1 MQAMQTHRDDAR
13 RDRYRV
19 VPFPKLHRVLAM
31 MYPAVQRAHKIHGL
45 IEVDVTEARRY
56 LRDHEAQT
64 GERLSFT
71 AFIIACLARAVAE
84 NPSLNVVRKGGK
96 QLALFDDVDMDL
108 AIERDLQGRKQPIGY
123 SVRGADKKSFRAIHR
138 EIRAAQV
145 AAVERTWEGFQAE
158 RWLMRVPMIG
168 LRGVWA
174 VFWWARGRYPRVQ
187 KRYGGTVGLTA
198 VGMFGKGGGWGISLS
213 YRTLDVTLG
222 GIARKPGV
230 VGSGDEE
237 RIAIRDYL
245 CVTLSFDHDVIDGA
259 PAARFVSRL
268 RELVEGGYGLRES
281 EEGDIAQH
289 VSSSRWALAARP

>member
-1 MQAMQTHRDDAR
+1 MPAMKTRRPDAHRDK
-13 RDRYRV
+13 YRV
-19 VPFPKLHRVLAM
+19 APYPKLRRVLAR
-31 MYPAVQRAHKIHGL
+31 MYPAVLRAHKIHGL

-56 LRDHEAQT
+56 LHEHEART
-64 GERLSFT
+64 GEQLSFT
-71 AFIIACLARAVAE
+71 AFIVACLARAVAE
-84 NPSLNVVRKGGK
+84 NPSLNAVRKGGK
-96 QLALFDDVDMDL
+96 RLAIFDDVDVDL
-108 AIERDLQGRKQPIGY
+108 AIERDLHGHKQPIGY
-123 SVRGADKKSFRAIHR
+123 SVRGADKKSFREIHR

-168 LRGVWA
+168 LRVLWA
-174 VFWWARGRYPRVQ
+174 IFWWARGRYPRVQ

-198 VGMFGKGGGWGISLS
+198 VGMFGKGGGWGIPLS

-230 VGSGDEE
+230 VGDGV
-237 RIAIRDYL
+237 AIREYL

-268 RELVEGGYGLRES
+268 RELIEGGYGLP
-281 EEGDIAQH
+281 EGEAE
-289 VSSSRWALAARP
+289 AAREPIGRK